1 MAAGSILIVDDIAT
15 NRVVLKVKLDAAFH
29 RTILAEDGQSCLRR
43 AKSERPNLILL
54 DYNLPDMTGLDVLHQ
69 LRADPQ
75 TRRIPVLMN
84 SAEADDATR
93 QAAIAAGVEDFMTK
107 RVDDQLLM
115 ARIRNILRL
124 QEESEALDLPLFQM
138 DEPGDCFAAP
148 GRVGLV
154 FSRAEQAMRLRR
166 SLAPVSA
173 DRFTLMQREDA
184 MARSA
189 DMTEVFVID
198 ADLAR
203 GGGLRLLSE
212 LRSRGESRHAGI
224 CLWQSNGSDAASAAQ
239 AFDLG
244 ADDVLTDAMPPRE
257 VALRLAAVLSRRR
270 EVLRRRTLLRDTA
283 RLAAIDPLTGLWNR
297 RYALPQ
303 LAAMAR
309 DAATAEQRLAVMVL
323 DIDHFKSVNDRF
335 GHATGDA
342 VLVEVARR
350 LRDAAHTAPQS
361 NGLVARIGGEE
372 FLVSV
377 PCPSMRAAR
386 VLAET
391 LCESVRSPALRLDG
405 LAPLGVTISVGVAML
420 AGAEPVTDALD
431 RADRALLAAK
441 AEGRNRVTLAQ
452 NVA

>member
-1 MAAGSILIVDDIAT
+1 MTAGSILIVDDIAT

-29 RTILAEDGQSCLRR
+29 RTILAEDGASCLRR
-43 AKSERPNLILL
+43 ARVEQPDLILL
-54 DYNLPDMTGLDVLHQ
+54 DFHLPDLTGLEVLTR
-69 LRADPQ
+69 LRVDPL
-75 TRRIPVLMN
+75 TRRIPVLMI
-84 SAEADDATR
+84 SAEADDSVR
-93 QAAIAAGVEDFMTK
+93 QAALAAGADDFLTK
-107 RVDDQLLM
+107 RVEDQVLL

-124 QEESEALDLPLFQM
+124 QEEWQALDLPLFQL
-138 DEPGDCFAAP
+138 DEPAEGFSAP

-154 FSRAEQAMRLRR
+154 FSRAELAMRLRR
-166 SLAPVSA
+166 SLGTVSA

-184 MARSA
+184 MARVA
-189 DMTEVFVID
+189 ENTEVFVID
-198 ADLAR
+198 SELAR

-224 CLWQSNGSDAASAAQ
+224 CLWQSGGEDATNAAQ
-239 AFDLG
+239 AYDLG
-244 ADDVLTDAMPPRE
+244 ADDVLTDTMPPRE
-257 VALRLAAVLSRRR
+257 VALRLSAVLSRRR
-270 EVLRRRTLLRDTA
+270 EVLRRRKMLHDTA
-283 RLAAIDPLTGLWNR
+283 RLAAVDPLTGLWNR

-303 LAAMAR
+303 LSAMAR
-309 DAATAEQRLAVMVL
+309 DAAAADQRLAVMVL

-350 LRDAAHTAPQS
+350 LQATVSSTTPAG
-361 NGLVARIGGEE
+361 GLVARIGGEE

-377 PCPSMRAAR
+377 PCPNIQSAR
-386 VLAET
+386 TLAEA
-391 LCESVRSPALRLDG
+391 LCQGVKAPPLALQG
-405 LAPLGVTISVGVAML
+405 TAPLSVTISVGVALL

-441 AEGRNRVTLAQ
+441 AQGRDRVTLAQ